1 MFSSVFGSI
10 YNPTEETIEI
20 NGKKI
25 SMINACATRMSL
37 ALLNANYNLNS
48 KRDFLCQTGKYRGKG
63 IITKIKKMRDYLFES
78 IGSPDIFISTED
90 EKSPYYG
97 RTRQISEEEV
107 RKIIGYKNG
116 IYLVYRPGAY
126 TDANG
131 HVSLWLKREMN
142 TIDNPDTGVI
152 GELCFWELT

>member
-1 MFSSVFGSI
+1 MLRKSTQHHS
-10 YNPTEETIEI
+10 NR
-20 NGKKI
+20 N
-25 SMINACATRMSL
+25 
-37 ALLNANYNLNS
+37 NS
-48 KRDFLCQTGKYRGKG
+48 RDSRGKSY
-63 IITKIKKMRDYLFES
+63 IMMKL
-78 IGSPDIFISTED
+78 
-90 EKSPYYG
+90 
-97 RTRQISEEEV
+97 
-107 RKIIGYKNG
+107 KIIGYKNG